1 MLNDK
6 AILDE
11 FVLEAREHLA
21 KVEEDILGMEGGD
34 IENTAELVNG
44 LFRAVHSIKG
54 SAGFLGLSAIGSLTH
69 AMEALLSMVRS
80 GEISVDSILADALL
94 AGVDHV
100 QTLLDDVDNSNEVD
114 ISAIQKRLDSLLE
127 DCLPDQAKKDR
138 KTEAMLHTGENL
150 LPFPVSAYTLN
161 RIDKAQHLYLLR
173 YDLAAMEKDGK
184 RPMEIIAG
192 LLSAGEIVEAEL
204 SLDAF
209 DLRQSLPKGPL
220 SYQVLYATILEED
233 LVPMISGLADDAIQP
248 VSREQACSLCPEER
262 QTEQAERE
270 EQTDSIAEPKIFF
283 SPPLPEPAA
292 ESEKTKERPQKNLQ
306 KDETGTRRSAGDK
319 SSDKGGSIRIRLDIL
334 DELMTLAGE
343 LVLVRNQHLLAA
355 DHTGNL
361 AQRLDGVT
369 TELQQTIMRT
379 RMQPIGNVFAK
390 LPRMVRD
397 LSQKLEKNIELEM
410 EGQDVELDKTILEA
424 LADPLTHLIRNA
436 CDHGIE
442 SPADRMAAGKPETG
456 HIRVTAR
463 HEAGQIVL
471 VLSDDGK
478 GMDTERIRKKAL
490 DLGLKKESELSLMT
504 DNEICQLTM
513 LSGFSTADRVSEVS
527 GRGVGMDV
535 VKTSIETLGGS
546 LQLSSVQ
553 GQGSKFR
560 IALPLTLAIIPCL
573 TVRVNGERF
582 AIPQVNLDELV
593 CLYDEDI
600 KQRISCVGSHEVC
613 RLRETLLPMVRMAEV
628 LKRPEPFTEKIQADI
643 ARSPRKPEKNSL
655 TFAVVKVGSHRF
667 GLEVDEVIGTEE
679 IVVKPMHPA
688 LKSIPIYSG
697 ATIMGDGDVALI
709 LDIDGIARHT
719 GVPLAAGSEDGPE
732 KSISTQPVL
741 LTASGPHEQF
751 AMALQLVRRVEK
763 IAAKDIE
770 RMGQREFITL
780 DETPTRII
788 RLDNLLPVSACP
800 ESETYHLLL
809 PKFSEKPFGIL
820 FSEIR
825 DIVDIP
831 LDLATKSVP
840 GKGILGAA
848 VIRERLSL
856 FLDPFQLIETAEPEW
871 FGDRIRAQEKKQ
883 QRILMAEDTVFFT
896 QLVRNYLTSDGY
908 HVQTAANGK
917 EALKKLKE
925 ESFDLLVSDLEMPEM
940 DGWELI
946 RQVRKDPDIR
956 GMKAIALTALAT
968 EADRTRTLN
977 AGFDA
982 FEVKIDRETLRRR
995 IRSMLGHDSSL
1006 QRKSA

>member
-11 FVLEAREHLA
+11 FVVEAREHLA
-21 KVEEDILGMEGGD
+21 KVEEDILGMEGQD
-34 IENTAELVNG
+34 TENTAELVSR

-80 GEISVDSILADALL
+80 GDISVDSILTDALL

-127 DCLPDQAKKDR
+127 ERLPDQAKKDR
-138 KTEAMLHTGENL
+138 KTPALLHTGENL

-173 YDLAAMEKDGK
+173 YDLAAMEKEGK

-204 SLDAF
+204 SLEAF
-209 DLRQSLPKGPL
+209 DLRQSLPRGPL

-248 VSREQACSLCPEER
+248 VSREQACALCREDAGIPEK
-262 QTEQAERE
+262 A
-270 EQTDSIAEPKIFF
+270 
-283 SPPLPEPAA
+283 PLPAAGDPLTLPPAA
-292 ESEKTKERPQKNLQ
+292 RAQEKVEKPQKKTQ
-306 KDETGTRRSAGDK
+306 KEETTSAGSAGDK
-319 SSDKGGSIRIRLDIL
+319 INGKGGSIRIRLDIL

-379 RMQPIGNVFAK
+379 RMQPIGNVFSK

-397 LSQKLEKNIELEM
+397 LSHKLEKNIELEM

-442 SPADRMAAGKPETG
+442 SPADRMASGKPETG

-478 GMDTERIRKKAL
+478 GMDTEKIRKKAL

-504 DNEICQLTM
+504 DSEICQLTM

-535 VKTSIETLGGS
+535 VKTSIEALGGS

-553 GQGSKFR
+553 GQGSRFR

-593 CLYDEDI
+593 CLYDEEI
-600 KQRISCVGSHEVC
+600 KGRISCVGSHEVC

-628 LKRPEPFTEKIQADI
+628 LKRPEPFTEKIQAAI
-643 ARSPRKPEKNSL
+643 ARTPRNAEKSSL

-688 LKSIPIYSG
+688 LKSIPVYSG

-719 GVPLAAGSEDGPE
+719 GVPLAAGSEEGPE

-788 RLDNLLPVSACP
+788 RLENLLPVSACP
-800 ESETYHLLL
+800 ESDTYHLLL

-848 VIRERLSL
+848 VIRDRLSL
-856 FLDPFQLIETAEPEW
+856 FLDPFQLIESAEPEW

-908 HVQTAANGK
+908 QVDTAANGK

-925 ESFDLLVSDLEMPEM
+925 ESYDLLVSDLEMPEM

-946 RQVRKDPDIR
+946 RQVRRDPDI
-956 GMKAIALTALAT
+956 GGTKAIALTALAT

-995 IRSMLGHDSSL
+995 IRSMLEQDIFT
-1006 QRKSA
+1006 QRKTA